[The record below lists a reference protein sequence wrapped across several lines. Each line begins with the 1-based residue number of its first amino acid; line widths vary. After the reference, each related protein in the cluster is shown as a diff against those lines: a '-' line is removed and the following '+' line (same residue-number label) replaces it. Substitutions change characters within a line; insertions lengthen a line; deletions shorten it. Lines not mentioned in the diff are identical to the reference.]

1 MTALRLRWFARF
13 EFPDPAEED
22 RWYQGPDGIGMVI
35 DLLAGTA
42 LWSRLD
48 VLGSGYQDG
57 EPLGELAAVKRRV
70 AAGPDVYTLAHGA
83 PRGAAFS
90 DEAELAV
97 TIDVSPGQ
105 VDLQVSAEGAEL
117 DALGARV
124 LDDVIAVLAGLHD
137 AWRGRANL
145 VWGAAV
151 PVLGPE
157 VVYRRP
163 RPPRAAKSRR
173 PLDAIV
179 DVVARASLASDVFGP
194 VVAESSAIAA
204 ATPPAAA
211 ARTEHAGLVVLR
223 WVDDPRNLAEV
234 AAAAAAHEVWMT
246 GVIDS
251 EPSLGWNELGD
262 REVIV
267 SSARREPPL
276 RAVDRTA
283 GVAYVDAPAVDAPE
297 AWAPIEALAAA
308 PPAGIHTL
316 VLVAPSRMAML
327 ALADRSRAA
336 GMAKVIYVSGSTL
349 WDADPPGL
357 WLANPGEFNESG
369 T

>member
-22 RWYQGPDGIGMVI
+22 RWYQGPDGVGRVI

-42 LWSRLD
+42 LWSWLD
-48 VLGSGYQDG
+48 VLGTGYQDG
-57 EPLGELAAVKRRV
+57 EPLGELAAIQQRV
-70 AAGPDVYTLAHGA
+70 AAGPEVYTLAHGA
-83 PRGAAFS
+83 PRTAAHS
-90 DEAELAV
+90 GEAELAV
-97 TIDVSPGQ
+97 VIDVSPAQ
-105 VDLQVSAEGAEL
+105 LDLEVSAEGAAL
-117 DALGARV
+117 AALGPRV
-124 LDDVIAVLAGLHD
+124 LDDVIAVLARLHD

-163 RPPRAAKSRR
+163 RPPRVANSRR
-173 PLDAIV
+173 PIDAIV
-179 DVVARASLASDVFGP
+179 DVVAHASAAGGVFAR
-194 VVAESSAIAA
+194 VLAESGAIAA

-211 ARTEHAGLVVLR
+211 TRTERAGLVVLR

-234 AAAAAAHEVWMT
+234 TAAAAAHEVWMT

-251 EPSLGWNELGD
+251 EPRLGWNELGD

-267 SSARREPPL
+267 SSARPEPPL
-276 RAVDRTA
+276 RAVDRAA
-283 GVAYVDAPAVDAPE
+283 GVAYIDAPADDAPD
-297 AWAPIEALAAA
+297 AWAQIAALAAA

-327 ALADRSRAA
+327 ALADRSHAA
-336 GMAKVIYVSGSTL
+336 GISKIVYVSGSTL
-349 WDADPPGL
+349 WDSDPPGL
-357 WLANPGEFNESG
+357 WLTKSR
-369 T
+369 